1 MTVETVETAEAPVPT
16 LAVTTPVELDEGP
29 GPKGRIGMVALATDA
44 VSELDVARLLPA
56 GEVALY
62 VNRVANANTV
72 TLESLAAMA
81 HDLGRAA
88 AGILPEAPLDAM
100 IYSCTSGAIAIGEER
115 VFELLKRDRPGL
127 PCTTPIGAARAA
139 FAALGV
145 TSVTVLTPYIDEI
158 NQRLR
163 AYLEDH
169 GIPVV
174 AMASFHAA
182 TDSETARIPPRAIR
196 DAAIALDRA
205 EAQAL
210 FVSCTALRAIDAIA
224 EIEAALAKPVVTS
237 NQALAWHA
245 LRLLGDERPVPG
257 YGRLLEM

>member
-1 MTVETVETAEAPVPT
+1 MSIESAEAAVAT
-16 LAVTTPVELDEGP
+16 LHVTTPVELDAGP

-62 VNRVANANTV
+62 VNRVENANTV

-88 AGILPEAPLDAM
+88 AGILPGAPLDAM
-100 IYSCTSGAIAIGEER
+100 IYGCTSGTIAIGEEA
-115 VFELLKRDRPGL
+115 VFERLRRARPGL
-127 PCTTPIGAARAA
+127 PCTTPITAARAA
-139 FAALGV
+139 FEVLGV
-145 TSVTVLTPYIDEI
+145 TSVAVLTPYIDEI
-158 NQRLR
+158 NQTVR
-163 AYLEDH
+163 AHLEDH
-169 GIPVV
+169 GIRVV

-245 LRLLGDERPVPG
+245 LRLVGERRPVPG
-257 YGRLLEM
+257 FGRLLEL

>member
-1 MTVETVETAEAPVPT
+1 MTVETAEAALPT
-16 LAVTTPVELDEGP
+16 LAVTTPVDLDAGP
-29 GPKGRIGMVALATDA
+29 GPGGRIGMVALATDA

-62 VNRVANANTV
+62 VNRVENANTV

-100 IYSCTSGAIAIGEER
+100 IYSCTSGAITIGEER

-127 PCTTPIGAARAA
+127 PCTTPISAARAA

-145 TSVTVLTPYIDEI
+145 ASVTVLTPYIDEI

-163 AYLEDH
+163 AYLEEH
-169 GIPVV
+169 
-174 AMASFHAA
+174 
-182 TDSETARIPPRAIR
+182 
-196 DAAIALDRA
+196 
-205 EAQAL
+205 
-210 FVSCTALRAIDAIA
+210 
-224 EIEAALAKPVVTS
+224 
-237 NQALAWHA
+237 
-245 LRLLGDERPVPG
+245 
-257 YGRLLEM
+257 

>member
-1 MTVETVETAEAPVPT
+1 MSIESAEAGVSTQP
-16 LAVTTPVELDEGP
+16 VTTPVELDAGP

-62 VNRVANANTV
+62 VNRVENANTV

-88 AGILPEAPLDAM
+88 AGILPEAPLDVM
-100 IYSCTSGAIAIGEER
+100 IYGCTSGTIAIGEEA
-115 VFELLKRDRPGL
+115 VFERLRRARPGL
-127 PCTTPIGAARAA
+127 PCTTPITAARAA
-139 FAALGV
+139 FEVLGV
-145 TSVTVLTPYIDEI
+145 TSVAVLTPYIDEI
-158 NQRLR
+158 NQTVR
-163 AYLEDH
+163 AHLEDH
-169 GIPVV
+169 GIRVV

-196 DAAIALDRA
+196 DAAIALDRG

-257 YGRLLEM
+257 YGRLLEI

>member
-1 MTVETVETAEAPVPT
+1 MSIESAEAAVAT
-16 LAVTTPVELDEGP
+16 LPVTTPVELDAGP

-62 VNRVANANTV
+62 VNRVENANTV

-100 IYSCTSGAIAIGEER
+100 IYGCTSGTIAIGEEA
-115 VFELLKRDRPGL
+115 VFERLRRARPGL
-127 PCTTPIGAARAA
+127 PCTTPITAARAA
-139 FAALGV
+139 FEVLGV
-145 TSVTVLTPYIDEI
+145 TSVAVLTPYIDEI
-158 NQRLR
+158 NQTVR
-163 AYLEDH
+163 AHLEDH
-169 GIPVV
+169 GIRVV

-196 DAAIALDRA
+196 DAAIALDRG

-257 YGRLLEM
+257 FGRLLEI

>member
-1 MTVETVETAEAPVPT
+1 MSIESAEAAVAT
-16 LAVTTPVELDEGP
+16 LPVTTPVELDAGP

-62 VNRVANANTV
+62 VNRVENANTV

-100 IYSCTSGAIAIGEER
+100 IYGCTSGTIAIGEEA
-115 VFELLKRDRPGL
+115 VFERLRRARPAL
-127 PCTTPIGAARAA
+127 PCTTPITAARAA
-139 FAALGV
+139 FEVLGV
-145 TSVTVLTPYIDEI
+145 TSVAVLTPYIDEI
-158 NQRLR
+158 NQTVR
-163 AYLEDH
+163 AHLEDH
-169 GIPVV
+169 GIRVV

-224 EIEAALAKPVVTS
+224 EIEATLAKPVVTS

-257 YGRLLEM
+257 FGRLLEI